1 MRGIKDWAWGTRTP
15 TMLESESSALPFG
28 ESPMSFAVCRN
39 DKMYYIITKN
49 KMQALFSFFLK
60 FFAIF
65 LQSQY
70 LCGFPIFIFCYFLKC
85 HQNRKPFP
93 VFLYNVR
100 MLLRIFINVF
110 SKSVFNQRLH
120 LFQRHLIDCRTGR
133 CQCNDILF
141 IFLHNPERP
150 YFTVKRLFF
159 II

>member
-1 MRGIKDWAWGTRTP
+1 
-15 TMLESESSALPFG
+15 MLESESSALPFG

-60 FFAIF
+60 FFVIF
-65 LQSQY
+65 LQFQY
-70 LCGFPIFIFCYFLKC
+70 SCGFPAFISLLFFKMSSKPETLPGIPLQCTDAPSHIHKC
-85 HQNRKPFP
+85 
-93 VFLYNVR
+93 
-100 MLLRIFINVF
+100 F
-110 SKSVFNQRLH
+110 SKSIFNQRLH